1 MKRFLL
7 IVATTF
13 FCALSFA
20 QKIIQ
25 MEDYNGVFRIP
36 CKVNGAK
43 MKLVFD
49 TGASN
54 VCLSLSMAEYLLDN
68 DYITKKDIIGQGA
81 STVADGRI
89 VDHVIIIIKDLEI
102 EGSHLFNVKAVV
114 IEGQNAPLLLGQSA
128 IQKLGP
134 VEINGNILTI
144 KRAESNDDLVDRLFE
159 EANRALDN
167 HMYQKAAEKY
177 SQLYM
182 MNQLSDYG
190 IYNYAS
196 ACFLSNDYDK
206 AYELLSQINDFSY
219 FEERKIDIYQ
229 LMGHIWSYFDKCSEA
244 VNYYELSNKKI
255 HNDVTEYNEKEAVFM
270 NLRWQGDCYYYAQNY
285 SAAADKYTIA
295 ANVFALMHNVDMAYL
310 QRDGKNKL
318 KKNEQSYR
326 CDNIDYVLFRL
337 IFCSSRSGAWS
348 AKAFLLEATA
358 MARAGNKY
366 AMKMC
371 NDAMIDPYS
380 DAYYK

>member
-1 MKRFLL
+1 MKRLFLL
-7 IVATTF
+7 FYTTIV
-13 FCALSFA
+13 CALSNA
-20 QKIIQ
+20 QTIIQ
-25 MEDYNGVFRIP
+25 MENYNGIFRIP

-68 DYITKKDIIGQGA
+68 DYIAKKDVIGQGS

-89 VDHVIIIIKDLEI
+89 VDHVIINIKDLEI

-114 IEGQNAPLLLGQSA
+114 IDGQNAPLLLGQSA

-134 VEINGNILTI
+134 VEINGNLLTI

-159 EANRALDN
+159 EAKRALDN

-177 SQLYM
+177 SQLYT

-206 AYELLSQINDFSY
+206 AYELLNQINDFSY

-229 LMGHIWSYFDKCSEA
+229 LMGHVWSHFDKCSEA

-255 HNDVTEYNEKEAVFM
+255 HNDVTEYNEKEAVF
-270 NLRWQGDCYYYAQNY
+270 NNWRWEGDCYYLAHNY
-285 SAAADKYTIA
+285 SAAADKYRLA
-295 ANVFALMHNVDMAYL
+295 ANLFAMMHNVDMAYL
-310 QRDGKNKL
+310 QKDSKNRL
-318 KKNEQSYR
+318 KKNETSFR
-326 CDNIDYVLFRL
+326 CDDIDYVLYYFFL
-337 IFCSSRSGAWS
+337 CNERSGVWNTEG
-348 AKAFLLEATA
+348 FLLEATA

-371 NDAMIDPYS
+371 NDTNIDPYS
-380 DAYYK
+380 DVWK